1 MKKILVPTDF
11 SENSKAGLR
20 FALQWSS
27 VEKLE
32 LLFLHVLHILRPTQ
46 WTDPYFLQYPETQ
59 KKSAQA
65 TLEKFVEDV
74 YREMKL
80 PQDNCSYAVV
90 EGYSAELGIMQYCR
104 QHGDIDFICIST
116 RGAGRLTR
124 ILGTNTGN
132 LITKSTVPV
141 IAIPGDYEPKP
152 FKQLMF
158 ATDFH
163 NYKEEL
169 KQVVE
174 FARPLKAPVEVLHF
188 SWPDEAIPDKEI
200 IEDGIKKEFKYPV
213 KLHIEHSDAVHSLVH
228 DLQKQI
234 EVSKPSLTVMFTD
247 QNRTIFQRI
256 FLSSKAQELSFDLK
270 VPLLVFHKN

>member
-11 SENSKAGLR
+11 SDNSKAGLR
-20 FALQWSS
+20 FALQWST

-46 WTDPYFLQYPETQ
+46 WTDPYFIQYPDTQ
-59 KKSAQA
+59 KKKTQAQ
-65 TLEKFVEDV
+65 LEEFVEHV

-80 PQDNCSYAVV
+80 TQDNCSCTVV
-90 EGYSAELGIMQYCR
+90 EGYSPELGIMQYCR

-116 RGAGRLTR
+116 RGAGRFTR

-132 LITKSTVPV
+132 LITKSKVPV
-141 IAIPGDYEPKP
+141 IAIPRDYEPKP

-158 ATDFH
+158 AADFH

-188 SWPDEAIPDKEI
+188 SWPEEAIPDKEI

-213 KLHIEHSDAVHSLVH
+213 RLHIEQSNAVHSLVH
-228 DLQKQI
+228 DLRKQI
-234 EVSKPSLTVMFTD
+234 EVSKPSLTIMFTD